1 MKIVV
6 AIGGSILLKEYDCKK
21 FQEYSEILKSL
32 ASEHEIFVVVGGGK
46 PAREYIG
53 VVRELGAGEAQCDDI
68 GIEVT
73 RINAKLLLSA
83 LGDAAYQKVPHN
95 FQEALEYSAT
105 GKIIVMGGTEP
116 AHSTD
121 AVSAILAEYVQADM
135 LINLTSVDGMYTKDP
150 NKFDDAELIEEIT
163 ASDMMETI
171 KGNDVKAGTYEFFD
185 MTAIQMIK
193 RSNLETVI
201 ANGNMP
207 ENLIKAVNG
216 EKIGTR
222 VISE

>member
-1 MKIVV
+1 MRIVA
-6 AIGGSILLKEYDCKK
+6 AIGGSILLKNYDANK
-21 FQEYSEILKSL
+21 FKEYSDILKELSK
-32 ASEHEIFVVVGGGK
+32 EHEIFVVVGGGK

-53 VVRELGAGEAQCDDI
+53 VARDLGAGEAKCDDL

-73 RINAKLLLSA
+73 RVNAKLMLLA
-83 LGDAAYQKVPHN
+83 LGDYAYQKVPHN
-95 FQEALEYSAT
+95 FGEALEYSAT
-105 GKIIVMGGTEP
+105 GKIVVMGGTEP

-121 AVSAILAEYVQADM
+121 AVSAILAEFVQADI

-150 NKFDDAELIEEIT
+150 NKYDDAELITEIT
-163 ASDMMETI
+163 ASDMMEFI
-171 KGNDVKAGTYEFFD
+171 KNQDVKAGTYEFFD

-201 ANGNMP
+201 ANGFEP
-207 ENLIKAVNG
+207 ENLIKALNG

>member
-1 MKIVV
+1 MRIVA
-6 AIGGSILLKEYDCKK
+6 AIGGSILVQNYDGDKFKEYSDILKEL
-21 FQEYSEILKSL
+21 SR
-32 ASEHEIFVVVGGGK
+32 EHEIFVVVGGGK

-53 VVRELGAGEAQCDDI
+53 VARELGAGEAKCDDI

-73 RINAKLLLSA
+73 RINAKLLLLA
-83 LGDAAYQKVPHN
+83 LDNYAYQKVPHD
-95 FQEALEYSAT
+95 FGEALEYSAS

-121 AVSAILAEYVQADM
+121 AVSAILAEFVQADI

-150 NKFDDAELIEEIT
+150 KKFDDAELITEIT
-163 ASDMMETI
+163 ASDMMEFI
-171 KGNDVKAGTYEFFD
+171 KNQDVKAGTYEFFD

-201 ANGNMP
+201 ANGNEP
-207 ENLIKAVNG
+207 QNLFKAING